1 MIIGIYNKNWSDRMK
16 LLNFFLFFIFLGFFT
31 SLLADDNT
39 IEEEIKEIQHAP
51 KEKRIALM
59 NELKI
64 QMAQMSFYER
74 SHVIDILKKSQQDQ
88 RGAAIQTQQV
98 IEARKQEQAQDVQA
112 QTYAHLTQYQSYLQ
126 AASKEVHRRLIDP
139 IVNPLPL
146 GH

>member
-1 MIIGIYNKNWSDRMK
+1 
-16 LLNFFLFFIFLGFFT
+16 
-31 SLLADDNT
+31 LLADDNT